1 MTHQQAER
9 ITARVEF
16 AKRGRLRFVGHL
28 DTARAIMRAVRAAGL
43 PARTTQGCSP
53 HLDASFGPPLPLG
66 LTGNS
71 EFFDVRL
78 TEPVDPAAAREA
90 LQAHLPDGLEICSV
104 RLMTGK
110 TESLGARLDRADY
123 TVHVPAE
130 VTIAPETIEQFLAS
144 DEAVVVRTRGER
156 QRAVN
161 VRRYVERLEAF
172 DEPGGRTRLEMTIV
186 MTPEGSA
193 SAAEVLGI
201 LVGEEAARQ
210 PGVRIERDRVY
221 HAADDATAR

>member
-16 AKRGRLRFVGHL
+16 AKRGRLRFIGHL

-53 HLDASFGPPLPLG
+53 HLDASFGPALPLG
-66 LTGNS
+66 LTAGS
-71 EFFDVRL
+71 ELFDVRL
-78 TEPVDPAAAREA
+78 AEPVDVVAAREA
-90 LQAHLPDGLEICSV
+90 LQAHLPEGLVIRSV
-104 RLMTGK
+104 RLITGK
-110 TESLGARLDRADY
+110 TESLGAWLDQADY

-130 VTIAPETIEQFLAS
+130 IMIAPEAVERFLAS

-156 QRAVN
+156 EKAVN

-172 DEPGGRTRLEMTIV
+172 DEPGGGTRLEMTIAI
-186 MTPEGSA
+186 TPEGSA
-193 SAAEVLGI
+193 SAAEVLGL
-201 LVGEEAARQ
+201 LVGDEAARH

-221 HAADDATAR
+221 HADEAAAR